1 MENIIEKTVVLK
13 LNKNWKVV
21 GQSTVGRAIV
31 DLAAGISADAVDIEY
46 NRDSMGNPIGDAIT
60 LRPVKWDEWIT
71 LAVRPGDL
79 VVHYG
84 NGLKTMRAPTVLI
97 AKNYDKMPKKT
108 FKGKPS
114 KDGVRIRD
122 GNTCQYTGKKLA
134 KEDITIDHVTPK
146 SRGGKDTWENLAV
159 SSKEINSKK
168 GNKLNSEVGL
178 KLIRKPKAP
187 SPIPMCKLIKEARH
201 PDWNAFLEKD
211 SE

>member
-21 GQSTVGRAIV
+21 GQSTIGRAIV
-31 DLAAGISADAVDIEY
+31 DLAAGLSADGVDIEY
-46 NRDSMGNPIGDAIT
+46 NRDEEGNPIGDAISM
-60 LRPVKWDEWIT
+60 RPVKWEEWIT
-71 LAVRPGDL
+71 LPVRPGDL

-84 NGLKTMRAPTVLI
+84 NGLKSMRAPTILI
-97 AKNYDKMPKKT
+97 ARNYDKMPKKT

-122 GNTCQYTGKKLA
+122 GNTCQYTGEKLA

-159 SSKEINSKK
+159 TSKKINSKK

-187 SPIPMCKLIKEARH
+187 APMPMCKLIKEARH
-201 PDWNAFLEKD
+201 TDWNAFLEK
-211 SE
+211 E